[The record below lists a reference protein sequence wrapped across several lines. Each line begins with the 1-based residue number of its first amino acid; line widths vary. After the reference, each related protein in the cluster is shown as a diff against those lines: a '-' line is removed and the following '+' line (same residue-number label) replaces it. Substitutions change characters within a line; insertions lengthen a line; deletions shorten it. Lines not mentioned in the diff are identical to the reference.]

1 MFAFALF
8 GAGLILGV
16 AFNAYAVL
24 AASIIVALTTGLA
37 AGRLDVAHIAFVI
50 GVSLLSLQSGYGIG
64 LVILPL
70 SQFLRRLW
78 GRQT

>member
-1 MFAFALF
+1 MFAFTLF

-16 AFNAYAVL
+16 TFNAYAVL
-24 AASIIVALTTGLA
+24 AASIIVALAAGLA
-37 AGRLDVAHIAFVI
+37 AGRLDVAHIAFAI

-64 LVILPL
+64 LFILPL

-78 GRQT
+78 GR

>member
-16 AFNAYAVL
+16 TFNAYAVL
-24 AASIIVALTTGLA
+24 AASIIVALAAGLA
-37 AGRLDVAHIAFVI
+37 AGRLDVAHIAFAI

-64 LVILPL
+64 LFILPL
-70 SQFLRRLW
+70 SQILRRLL
-78 GRQT
+78 GR